1 MNNKDTAFKINLR
14 LTITVT
20 VQPPATAARPIVRTP
35 VESKSVASIGYDPT
49 TRSLDVQYKSSST
62 VYRYADVP
70 SSVYAELMSFQSKGT
85 YMAWY
90 VKPRYT
96 VTKVADA
103 R

>member
-1 MNNKDTAFKINLR
+1 MFNKDSFKINIQV
-14 LTITVT
+14 TITVT
-20 VQPPATAARPIVRTP
+20 PVPPAPVAAPRIVRRP
-35 VESKSVASIGYDPT
+35 VESTSVASIGYDPA
-49 TRSLDVQYKSSST
+49 TRSLDVQYKSSPT

-85 YMAWY
+85 YLAWY

-103 R
+103 C